1 MPFSFAK
8 ILVTQ
13 WLAQYKFRTW
23 TTHSSNGQQVTPAEK
38 EQRAKEIADHL
49 CDHRFWKTHG
59 RSIKIDDFERMRL
72 RITDYSKTP
81 ELNDAI
87 VRYHTL
93 LQMTFATNLYKIFET
108 ADSQVMR
115 FLAPQLP
122 PPQAFGIGP
131 PAAGNAVVF
140 DFQCNKCK
148 SSTRM
153 QANLVKGAP
162 LQSGNVPF
170 PPDNKFRCPT
180 CGTEHNLVDARRQI
194 EAQFKKPIVA

>member
-1 MPFSFAK
+1 
-8 ILVTQ
+8 
-13 WLAQYKFRTW
+13 
-23 TTHSSNGQQVTPAEK
+23 
-38 EQRAKEIADHL
+38 
-49 CDHRFWKTHG
+49 
-59 RSIKIDDFERMRL
+59 MRL
-72 RITDYSKTP
+72 KITDYSQVP
-81 ELNDAI
+81 DLNDAI

-122 PPQAFGIGP
+122 PPQVLGMGP
-131 PAAGNAVVF
+131 PTAGNAIVF
-140 DFQCNKCK
+140 DFQCNKCN

-162 LQSGNVPF
+162 LQPGCVAF
-170 PPDNKFRCPT
+170 PQDNKFLCPW

-194 EAQFKKPIVA
+194 EAQFKKPIVV